1 MKLRFER
8 RFRHDARTVFDFVT
22 RPEHLAKWWGPEGMS
37 LPDMNIDL
45 GRPGPWSS
53 TMQAADG
60 SKFHVS
66 GAVLTVDPPHRV
78 EFTWGWHDDK
88 GLRGHESRV
97 RFTVRDDGAGGS
109 VFTLVH
115 SGLADEESARN
126 HENGW
131 TSSLRKL
138 EKLAS

>member
-22 RPEHLAKWWGPEGMS
+22 RPEHLAKWWGPEGMR

-66 GAVLTVDPPHRV
+66 GAVLMVDPPHRV
-78 EFTWGWHDDK
+78 EFT
-88 GLRGHESRV
+88 
-97 RFTVRDDGAGGS
+97 
-109 VFTLVH
+109 
-115 SGLADEESARN
+115 
-126 HENGW
+126 
-131 TSSLRKL
+131 
-138 EKLAS
+138 